1 MDAALNKIRTGFF
14 ARHETFAPRYGW
26 LKKGFDGVAG
36 VLPDQLDEWAESP
49 RRPTGDSPNPA
60 PPQTDIPPSSPAQP
74 PPDPAVFD
82 RPDAIEILGVGKNMV
97 RSIRFWCMAFHLI
110 EPEKNPDS
118 PRVSGP
124 MRTTALGRALLAE
137 GGWDPYLEDPASLW
151 LLHWK
156 LFAPPIVAP
165 AWSIAVNQSAA
176 GGFSAKDLARRFID
190 YARDVPEFGRLSASS
205 FEKDASCFVRMY
217 APPAVGKRGGDE
229 IECPFTQLG
238 FLVPAEAKGHFR
250 FHAGEKP
257 DLPDLVFL
265 AACLDFAARRGGRN
279 GAETSGRSTASSESA
294 SADRSET
301 GGGMD
306 GGGDDRPR
314 GGAKTLSLGAIAYE
328 WNGPGRVFQLS
339 ETDIGHRLER
349 AAAGREDLIFTE
361 SYGHRQL
368 QFFDDPADIRDR
380 LLTEYYARTAGRNPA
395 RSARRA
401 TDPSAANV
409 EDGFQAGGE
418 SGLETGPEAGL
429 KTGAESGRETPDESP
444 SEIRSEAPSE
454 TRSEIRSEIRSKT
467 KTGAG
472 RGGA

>member
-36 VLPDQLDEWAESP
+36 ALPDQLDEWAESP
-49 RRPTGDSPNPA
+49 RRPTGGDSPNPSH
-60 PPQTDIPPSSPAQP
+60 PQTDIPSSDTSQP
-74 PPDPAVFD
+74 PPDPGVFD

-165 AWSIAVNQSAA
+165 AWSIAVNGAA
-176 GGFSAKDLARRFID
+176 ASGFSAKDLARRFID

-217 APPAVGKRGGDE
+217 APPAAGKRGGDE

-238 FLVPAEAKGHFR
+238 FLVPAESKGHFR
-250 FHAGEKP
+250 FHVGEKP
-257 DLPDLVFL
+257 NLPDLVFL
-265 AACLDFAARRGGRN
+265 AACLDFAGRRGGVN
-279 GAETSGRSTASSESA
+279 GAETSGRSKGSAESA
-294 SADRSET
+294 SADRS
-301 GGGMD
+301 GADGGMN
-306 GGGDDRPR
+306 GGGDGGPR
-314 GGAKTLSLGAIAYE
+314 GGSKTLSLGAIAYE

-349 AAAGREDLIFTE
+349 AAAGRADLIFTE

-368 QFFDDPADIRDR
+368 QFFEDPADIRDR
-380 LLTEYYARTAGRNPA
+380 LLAEYYDRSAGRSASRKDSGGGA
-395 RSARRA
+395 RFRA
-401 TDPSAANV
+401 
-409 EDGFQAGGE
+409 
-418 SGLETGPEAGL
+418 
-429 KTGAESGRETPDESP
+429 GAD
-444 SEIRSEAPSE
+444 
-454 TRSEIRSEIRSKT
+454 
-467 KTGAG
+467 AG
-472 RGGA
+472 RGAA

>member
-36 VLPDQLDEWAESP
+36 ALPDQLDEWRES
-49 RRPTGDSPNPA
+49 RSRSADGDSYSPADGSDAEISGTSDVAGEYRATTDGRKGVSENRSKTWAENRDNPA
-60 PPQTDIPPSSPAQP
+60 GAPFDPSSDASQP
-74 PPDPAVFD
+74 PPGDPAVFD

-165 AWSIAVNQSAA
+165 AWSIAVNPSAA
-176 GGFSAKDLARRFID
+176 GGFSVKDLARRFID

-217 APPAVGKRGGDE
+217 ARPAAGKRGGDE

-238 FLVPAEAKGHFR
+238 FLVPAESKGHFR

-265 AACLDFAARRGGRN
+265 AACLDFAGCRGG
-279 GAETSGRSTASSESA
+279 S
-294 SADRSET
+294 
-301 GGGMD
+301 
-306 GGGDDRPR
+306 
-314 GGAKTLSLGAIAYE
+314 KTLSLGAIAYE

-349 AAAGREDLIFTE
+349 VAAGRDDLIFTE

-368 QFFDDPADIRDR
+368 QFFEDPAELRDR
-380 LLTEYYARTAGRNPA
+380 LLAEYYARTTDRSAAPFENGFETRLDAGRES
-395 RSARRA
+395 RS
-401 TDPSAANV
+401 
-409 EDGFQAGGE
+409 
-418 SGLETGPEAGL
+418 ETGL
-429 KTGAESGRETPDESP
+429 KAERGA
-444 SEIRSEAPSE
+444 A
-454 TRSEIRSEIRSKT
+454 
-467 KTGAG
+467 
-472 RGGA
+472 